1 MEHRTC
7 IMDLKVDDQIR
18 FGSKPYVFVVRTVMP
33 SDAGTRVSYSPIAH
47 PRTRHAIDMTST
59 TVVYK
64 LD

>member
-33 SDAGTRVSYSPIAH
+33 SDVGTRVSP
-47 PRTRHAIDMTST
+47 TRKKH
-59 TVVYK
+59 
-64 LD
+64 LL